1 MTGFRR
7 SGIACGALLFLLV
20 LYVASPPLVFRVVP
34 DEQLEPVFGALY
46 RPLECAIELT
56 GDDTFYVK
64 YLEWTM
70 GEPQP
75 VPGQYMRS
83 APPSPQATPSPPP
96 RRSAP
101 SAAGSATSRDTGDGS

>member
-20 LYVASPPLVFRVVP
+20 LYVASPPLVFRIVP
-34 DEQLEPVFGALY
+34 DEHLEPVFGALY
-46 RPLECAIELT
+46 RPLEWAIELT

-64 YLEWTM
+64 YLQWTM
-70 GEPQP
+70 GTDPQP
-75 VPGQYMRS
+75 V
-83 APPSPQATPSPPP
+83 PSPQATPSPPP